1 MANQKKGSEIIA
13 VLENIPAQDLT
24 TATYNSTTWVKA
36 DKFQRYM
43 GVFNGGALA
52 ASAVLDFSLVQA
64 TTSTGTSSKAIANCT
79 ATQLGAADDNKQ
91 IIINCTV
98 ADLDLANSFDFIGLE
113 ITTVATAALGAAILY
128 GLYPFDGPASDND
141 HADVDE
147 IVN

>member
-1 MANQKKGSEIIA
+1 MANQKKGSEILA
-13 VLENIPAQDLT
+13 VLENIPSQDLT

-43 GVFNGGALA
+43 GVYNGGALA

-64 TTSTGTSSKAIANCT
+64 TSSAGAGSKAIANCT
-79 ATQLGAADDNKQ
+79 ATQLGATDDNKQ

-98 ADLDLANSFDFIGLE
+98 ADLDNANGFDFIGLE

-128 GLYPFDGPASDND
+128 GLYPFDGPASDSD
-141 HADVDE
+141 HADVIQ